1 VYSTAAVE
9 AWGAVATEVCVWGG
23 ARGDG
28 VAARRA
34 MAAAAA
40 MALWFTWGE

>member
-1 VYSTAAVE
+1 VYSTAEVE

-34 MAAAAA
+34 VAAAAA
-40 MALWFTWGE
+40 TALRFTRGE